1 MIITRDLK
9 DKIDRL
15 NDCVYWLQN
24 HNEVDL
30 EYNRPVL
37 IRGCRFIAYRF
48 QNNNGQLAIAKV
60 STGNPIINSAINIV
74 NPFMIDFYL
83 DFEEDYII
91 NETQDFSQ
99 HSIYQS
105 IYHLTV
111 EKIKTLKSIL
121 IGFRLDNRKALEY
134 AKDFLG
140 RTYAPLFQ
148 LTDFLGRSLDKS
160 ELLGIFNQQ
169 LSDYDSQLTVNDLK
183 AFETPKTL

>member
-1 MIITRDLK
+1 
-9 DKIDRL
+9 
-15 NDCVYWLQN
+15 
-24 HNEVDL
+24 
-30 EYNRPVL
+30 
-37 IRGCRFIAYRF
+37 
-48 QNNNGQLAIAKV
+48 
-60 STGNPIINSAINIV
+60 
-74 NPFMIDFYL
+74 MIDFYL

-121 IGFRLDNRKALEY
+121 IGFRLDNGKALEY

-160 ELLGIFNQQ
+160 ELLDSFNQQ
-169 LSDYDSQLTVNDLK
+169 LSDYDCQLTLK